1 MSSGFHT
8 LRKAKRKTPVFNY
21 QPRKE
26 KKLLT
31 EGEELFLYICSI
43 WIGSTRRG
51 MPLFMPFF
59 MPLGRLKNDF
69 SL

>member
-21 QPRKE
+21 QPKKE

-31 EGEELFLYICSI
+31 EGELLVHMLDLD
-43 WIGSTRRG
+43 WIY
-51 MPLFMPFF
+51 
-59 MPLGRLKNDF
+59 
-69 SL
+69 